1 MPEIMNPGE
10 RHIACVILVDTSGSM
25 SGEPINELNEG
36 LRAFGE
42 ALQSDGYAVGVADV
56 CVINFN
62 TQVTVEV
69 PFCTA
74 SEYVPPVLSTS
85 GLTAMNE
92 AIITGLDALDQRK
105 MEYKQTGTDYYRPWM
120 FLLTDG
126 VPTDDEYEAAARQRL
141 QEALA
146 QKKVN
151 FFPMGI
157 GNGVDV
163 NHLKSYTLNQ
173 SGPILRADKN
183 HFREAFV
190 WLSSSM
196 SVVSHSQ
203 PGQNKLELPPTPPT
217 LTIDL

>member
-1 MPEIMNPGE
+1 MNPGE
-10 RHIACVILVDTSGSM
+10 KHIACVILVDTSGSM
-25 SGEPINELNEG
+25 SGQPIQELNEG

-42 ALQSDGYAVGVADV
+42 ALQADSHASGVADV

-62 TQVTVEV
+62 TNVSVEV
-69 PFCTA
+69 PFCPA
-74 SEYVPPVLSTS
+74 SDYVPPVLSAG

-92 AIITGLDALDQRK
+92 AIITGLDAIDQRK
-105 MEYKQTGTDYYRPWM
+105 QEYKQTGTDYYRPWM

-126 VPTDDEYEAAARQRL
+126 VPTDSEYDADAHQRI

-146 QKKVN
+146 NKKVN

-157 GNGVDV
+157 GSGVDTQK
-163 NHLKSYTLNQ
+163 LKSYTLNQ
-173 SGPILRADKN
+173 SGAILRAEKN

-196 SVVSHSQ
+196 SVVSQSM
-203 PGQNKLELPPTPPT
+203 PGQEKTELPPTPST